1 MGIRFEWDEKEAVR
15 NQRKLGIAFED
26 VQALFTSGVDYLEI
40 YDREHSLD
48 EDRFICIG
56 LISSGIVLAVVTE
69 AAEGLIRIVSAR
81 RATRRESTLYAD
93 FLKGKRP

>member
-1 MGIRFEWDEKEAVR
+1 MGIRFEWDEEKAVR
-15 NQRKLGIAFED
+15 NRRKHGIAFEE
-26 VQALFTSGVDYLEI
+26 VQALFTSGVDYLEV

-56 LISSGIVLAVVTE
+56 PISSGIVLVVVTE